1 MGRSVGAILA
11 VSMVLGL
18 LPGGQARVYA
28 VTRDQQDIVDRAD
41 YLYDQVWVARETVEG
56 WRGEHIFE
64 EGGTYHLPYAQP
76 VEEGRYIG
84 FGVSVEDFLR
94 SAEEEGSV
102 FYEERSCY
110 GDGDST
116 YYGLDCSAF
125 VSWCWG
131 IDRHTTWSIPIVT
144 TVLGM
149 ATEENVRGKLR
160 LGDALNSRAAGHVVL
175 VTGIAYDGEGIMES
189 VEITEQTP
197 PQLTRSR
204 YTPEE
209 LAEKYGGRYQICR
222 YEGDVPSVPE
232 GSMLSRCTVYPAHG
246 VVETVRG
253 TQILSQPKAG
263 VEAVISVVAGTRI
276 TVTGLYEDPGG
287 RSWYRTGDGY
297 LPAEDTVYLE
307 TLTDSV
313 TLTGAVAP
321 QTHVAGEPFDV
332 MGLVRGGHHR
342 LVRVAA
348 VVRRGAGGMVIT
360 GASDAV
366 GGNSY
371 ELMNSPVDE
380 GTAFGTVPTGE
391 NTFEV
396 YAEYESFRAE
406 GGQIRRVCG
415 VVCLLSQPFLCV
427 EDGVT
432 ACEHQYTGR
441 ITVVP
446 TQDREG
452 ELTYT
457 CACGDSFREVLP
469 AVGGPPGRHHL

>member
-56 WRGEHIFE
+56 WRGARIFE
-64 EGGTYHLPYAQP
+64 EGGTYHMPYAQP

-94 SAEEEGSV
+94 SAAEAGSV
-102 FYEERSCY
+102 FYGERSCY

-116 YYGLDCSAF
+116 YYGTDCSAF

-204 YTPEE
+204 YTPKE
-209 LAEKYGGRYQICR
+209 LAEKYEGRYQICR

-232 GSMLSRCTVYPAHG
+232 GRMLSRCTVSPAHG
-246 VVETVRG
+246 VVETVRD

-297 LPAEDTVYLE
+297 LPAEDTV
-307 TLTDSV
+307 
-313 TLTGAVAP
+313 
-321 QTHVAGEPFDV
+321 
-332 MGLVRGGHHR
+332 
-342 LVRVAA
+342 
-348 VVRRGAGGMVIT
+348 
-360 GASDAV
+360 
-366 GGNSY
+366 
-371 ELMNSPVDE
+371 
-380 GTAFGTVPTGE
+380 
-391 NTFEV
+391 
-396 YAEYESFRAE
+396 
-406 GGQIRRVCG
+406 
-415 VVCLLSQPFLCV
+415 
-427 EDGVT
+427 
-432 ACEHQYTGR
+432 
-441 ITVVP
+441 
-446 TQDREG
+446 
-452 ELTYT
+452 
-457 CACGDSFREVLP
+457 
-469 AVGGPPGRHHL
+469 